1 MINWLS
7 SSVPDPSLEHN
18 KALKLHEETT
28 GSWLVDGD
36 DFKQWAVSPNS
47 YAWIHGSGKCSL
59 AVKNIES

>member
-1 MINWLS
+1 
-7 SSVPDPSLEHN
+7 VPDPSLEHN

-59 AVKNIES
+59 AGENMES